1 MYEDLINSNI
11 GLVKSIA
18 LKFRPSR
25 FDLEDYYQI
34 GFIGLIKSARSFRGG
49 SKFSVFAYKSIFWEI
64 SKYHKKQ
71 KRKINYTMLQN
82 NNDRIQFFT
91 DEDLELLDDDELKI
105 IDLFLINE
113 YSVKDISQAL
123 NKSKATIYRKIN
135 SIVKKI
141 KDARS

>member
-1 MYEDLINSNI
+1 
-11 GLVKSIA
+11 
-18 LKFRPSR
+18 
-25 FDLEDYYQI
+25 
-34 GFIGLIKSARSFRGG
+34 
-49 SKFSVFAYKSIFWEI
+49 
-64 SKYHKKQ
+64 
-71 KRKINYTMLQN
+71 MLQN